1 MLETLPDTAET
12 ETYIDSF
19 ESEVQFVDETR
30 ESERESEE
38 STIVVEPAP
47 TSEFR
52 VATADANTR
61 SSFNSIDTSRLDN
74 VWTITFDGGSYR
86 VLFPKTDDLVVV
98 DGALVNIG
106 SSNITGV
113 VVGNS
118 LDLTT
123 YVQRTVTVLPL
134 MGSNAQNTAY
144 NYHAHAYMTYYTQG
158 NYGLNTTQTYG
169 NISVSSRGRLGST
182 WSSVN
187 VVIIGL
193 LALQVLISF
202 IGGLLKRG

>member
-1 MLETLPDTAET
+1 MLETLPDTPET

-19 ESEVQFVDETR
+19 ESEVQSNYETR
-30 ESERESEE
+30 ASESETEE
-38 STIVVEPAP
+38 GTYLVEPAP
-47 TSEFR
+47 TGEFR
-52 VATADANTR
+52 VATADASTR
-61 SSFNSIDTSRLDN
+61 GSFSSVDTSRLDN
-74 VWTITFDGGSYR
+74 VWTITFDGGSYK
-86 VLFPKTDDLVVV
+86 VLFPKTDDLIVI
-98 DGALVNIG
+98 DGCLVNVG

-118 LDLTT
+118 IDLTS
-123 YVQRTVTVLPL
+123 YMQRTVTILPL

-144 NYHAHAYMTYYTQG
+144 NYHAHAYMTYYSQG
-158 NYGLNTTQTYG
+158 SYGLNTTQTYG
-169 NISVSSRGRLGST
+169 NVGVSSKGRLGST